1 MIKSQLL
8 IFDYIPIIISIFLID
23 RFKNKYQ
30 TGEVAIKSDTD
41 KNIGL
46 DISDK
51 FRKRIEQNIEKAQ
64 NESFSSHI
72 IEHIPA
78 YVITVNL
85 ERAVFEY
92 ALLFRNYT
100 NQKLDL
106 SYKNFIVDL
115 SETLF
120 LDSTFLGSII
130 VFLKQINA
138 VGGTLKLV
146 FNSEKIALMTQIH
159 NVEDIVDTFS
169 SVNEAIVN
177 IN

>member
-1 MIKSQLL
+1 M
-8 IFDYIPIIISIFLID
+8 
-23 RFKNKYQ
+23 
-30 TGEVAIKSDTD
+30 
-41 KNIGL
+41 
-46 DISDK
+46 
-51 FRKRIEQNIEKAQ
+51 
-64 NESFSSHI
+64 
-72 IEHIPA
+72 
-78 YVITVNL
+78 

-106 SYKNFIVDL
+106 RYKNFIVDL

-146 FNSEKIALMTQIH
+146 VNSEKIALMTQIQ
-159 NVEDIVDTFS
+159 NVADIVDTFS
-169 SVNEAIVN
+169 TVNEAIVK
-177 IN
+177 I

>member
-1 MIKSQLL
+1 MSTLNTNISQ
-8 IFDYIPIIISIFLID
+8 
-23 RFKNKYQ
+23 
-30 TGEVAIKSDTD
+30 
-41 KNIGL
+41 

-78 YVITVNL
+78 CVITVNL

-138 VGGTLKLV
+138 VGGTLK
-146 FNSEKIALMTQIH
+146 A
-159 NVEDIVDTFS
+159 
-169 SVNEAIVN
+169 SV
-177 IN
+177 